1 MEILKPLSSAT
12 IAKEIAVVYQKAMRE
27 VSRTDRTTPTRV
39 LYLRPSQLPFCPLE
53 FFVQNAELG
62 LLRTLDF
69 AGAFY
74 TSVGT
79 IVHEVMQEFLCRSG
93 RFLADY
99 FCPECET
106 WHKLSYTHEHCGFPT
121 KYHEITIN
129 YKGINGHIDAVYKDN
144 KGKLWILDFKT
155 TSVKSAPK
163 KQKDPG
169 VTYVEQIE
177 TYAVLFELQYKMKIE
192 GIMDAFILRDNPRQ
206 SPVIYAKK
214 LTDEQRQRI
223 KSKLSRYK
231 RMHRETL
238 DAETWS
244 DVRALF
250 DHGRCTNPYCSMC
263 KLDDENIHKRLK
275 TAYKRAKEHQRLPL
289 RAYAENELEKD
300 RKRSSASS

>member
-1 MEILKPLSSAT
+1 MQILKPLSSAT
-12 IAKEIAVVYQKAMRE
+12 IAKEIAAIYQTAMRE
-27 VSRTDRTTPTRV
+27 TARTDRTAPSRV

-53 FFVQNAELG
+53 FFVQNAEQG

-79 IVHEVMQEFLCRSG
+79 TVHEVMQEFLCRSG

-99 FCPECET
+99 FCAECDT
-106 WHKLSYTHEHCGFPT
+106 WHRLSYTHEHCGFPT

-129 YKGINGHIDAVYKDN
+129 YKGINGHIDAVYKD
-144 KGKLWILDFKT
+144 KAGKLWILDFKT
-155 TSVKSAPK
+155 TSVSSAPK

-169 VTYVEQIE
+169 VTYIEQIE
-177 TYAVLFELQYKMKIE
+177 TYAVLFELQYGMKIE

-214 LTDEQRQRI
+214 LTDEQRQRA

-238 DAETWS
+238 DAQAWS
-244 DVRALF
+244 DVLALM

-263 KLDDENIHKRLK
+263 KLDDKNIERRLK
-275 TAYKRAKEHQRLPL
+275 NAYKRAKEHKRLPL
-289 RAYAENELEKD
+289 RAYAEREQEKD
-300 RKRSSASS
+300 RARTAEAS